1 MARYDTAVIN
11 GTLVVPYSGTSTSD
25 IGIRDGKIVA
35 LSDRIAPGDAERVI
49 DAKGKVVLPGA
60 ADSHFHLGIYRPM
73 GEDTESET
81 RSALVGGVTT
91 VLSYFR
97 TGSNYLNKSGP
108 YKAIFPEVLAATQG
122 RAFTDFGFH
131 IAVMTGEQLDEVDW
145 LVAEQGVASFKNY
158 MFYRGL
164 NLTSDSTQASAYTM
178 AEKYDL
184 GHLFLL
190 MERVSQSSARY
201 GKSGRV
207 SLSIHC
213 EDPDLLRIGIE
224 EGQGTG
230 QEDLKTYSEALLTLA
245 EVLAINEAAVLANAA
260 SCPVNL
266 LHLSSRDALSTA
278 TEVRGRYPGLDVR
291 VETTLHH
298 LALTHDTARG
308 IWGKVNPPIREADD
322 QQALWDGV
330 FAGQINTVAS
340 DHACLSLEDKSKGL
354 WSSQPGFGGTS
365 LLYPVLLSEGYHR
378 RGLPL
383 ARVAELVS
391 ANPAQNFGLY
401 PTKGTIAVGS
411 DADLAIVDLET
422 EREVTT
428 ELLLSAQDFTPF
440 EGLRV
445 KGWPTHTILRGQ
457 PMLDDG
463 EVVGEQIGRY
473 IRRPVALH
481 SQSQ

>member
-1 MARYDTAVIN
+1 
-11 GTLVVPYSGTSTSD
+11 
-25 IGIRDGKIVA
+25 
-35 LSDRIAPGDAERVI
+35 
-49 DAKGKVVLPGA
+49 
-60 ADSHFHLGIYRPM
+60 
-73 GEDTESET
+73 
-81 RSALVGGVTT
+81 
-91 VLSYFR
+91 
-97 TGSNYLNKSGP
+97 
-108 YKAIFPEVLAATQG
+108 
-122 RAFTDFGFH
+122 
-131 IAVMTGEQLDEVDW
+131 
-145 LVAEQGVASFKNY
+145 
-158 MFYRGL
+158 
-164 NLTSDSTQASAYTM
+164 M

-184 GHLFLL
+184 GHFFLL
-190 MERVSQSSARY
+190 MERVSQSSTRY
-201 GKSGRV
+201 GKSGRI

-224 EGQGTG
+224 KGQGTG
-230 QEDLKTYSEALLTLA
+230 QEDLKTYSEARLTLA

-278 TEVRGRYPGLDVR
+278 TEVRGRYPDMDVG

-340 DHACLSLEDKSKGL
+340 DHACLTLDDKSKGL

-401 PTKGTIAVGS
+401 PKKGAIVVGS
-411 DADLAIVDLET
+411 DADLTIVDLER
-422 EREVTT
+422 EQEVTT

-463 EVVGEQIGRY
+463 EVVGEQIGKY

-481 SQSQ
+481 SQA